1 MIMTTAIWSSMNL
14 KRKAKQTK
22 EPQAWALSISL
33 HCLIMSHFR
42 VVYTKLSPLL
52 KNNGKEKDLGVS

>member
-1 MIMTTAIWSSMNL
+1 MMIMTTAIWSSMNL
-14 KRKAKQTK
+14 KRKAKQT
-22 EPQAWALSISL
+22 ETQAWGLLIHL

-52 KNNGKEKDLGVS
+52 KISGKEKDFGES